1 MLSWYRRTFWCQKS
15 GYSCSAVLPDEVG
28 RCAICLGR
36 VDTGGPSCLDAT
48 QEPGHVFADVSH
60 GGKALGIP
68 IGVAGHAAKYVV
80 PVGGGN
86 YGHLLNGEVLVEHI
100 EGGRRAAAAGDGDRG
115 AGFVLKGMPACI
127 EGTIEGR
134 KDASAGVR
142 VVDGRAKDKTVCLLG
157 GSDELVHYVV
167 VKGAATAKLAA
178 LAATDAIANGLGAQL
193 KHLGINAFGI
203 ELLGDLGECAG
214 GVAVC
219 LGTAI
224 DQKNLHHKLPLLSVT
239 SAEDYRTRGQMAWGA
254 IPATAHHTPRLD
266 R

>member
-1 MLSWYRRTFWCQKS
+1 M
-15 GYSCSAVLPDEVG
+15 
-28 RCAICLGR
+28 
-36 VDTGGPSCLDAT
+36 
-48 QEPGHVFADVSH
+48 
-60 GGKALGIP
+60 
-68 IGVAGHAAKYVV
+68 
-80 PVGGGN
+80 
-86 YGHLLNGEVLVEHI
+86 LNGEVLVEYI
-100 EGGRRAAAAGDGDRG
+100 ERGRRAAATGDGDCG

-127 EGTIEGR
+127 EGAIEGR

-239 SAEDYRTRGQMAWGA
+239 SAEDYRTMGEAVRA
-254 IPATAHHTPRLD
+254 RC
-266 R
+266 

>member
-1 MLSWYRRTFWCQKS
+1 M
-15 GYSCSAVLPDEVG
+15 
-28 RCAICLGR
+28 
-36 VDTGGPSCLDAT
+36 
-48 QEPGHVFADVSH
+48 
-60 GGKALGIP
+60 
-68 IGVAGHAAKYVV
+68 
-80 PVGGGN
+80 
-86 YGHLLNGEVLVEHI
+86 LNGEVLVEYI
-100 EGGRRAAAAGDGDRG
+100 ERGRRAAATGDGDCG

-127 EGTIEGR
+127 EGAIEGR

-178 LAATDAIANGLGAQL
+178 LAATDTIANGLGAQL

-239 SAEDYRTRGQMAWGA
+239 SAEDYRTRG
-254 IPATAHHTPRLD
+254 
-266 R
+266 

>member
-1 MLSWYRRTFWCQKS
+1 M
-15 GYSCSAVLPDEVG
+15 
-28 RCAICLGR
+28 
-36 VDTGGPSCLDAT
+36 
-48 QEPGHVFADVSH
+48 
-60 GGKALGIP
+60 
-68 IGVAGHAAKYVV
+68 
-80 PVGGGN
+80 
-86 YGHLLNGEVLVEHI
+86 LNGEVLVEHI
-100 EGGRRAAAAGDGDRG
+100 EGGRRAAAAGDGDCR

-127 EGTIEGR
+127 EGAIEGR
-134 KDASAGVR
+134 KDAAAGVR
-142 VVDGRAKDKTVCLLG
+142 VVDGRAKDKTVGLFG
-157 GSDELVHYVV
+157 GSDELVHHVV

-178 LAATDAIANGLGAQL
+178 LTAADAVANGLGAQL

-254 IPATAHHTPRLD
+254 M
-266 R
+266 